1 MENSHRKKKDA
12 SRGNVPGSLYESYK
26 NNWLKRTMSAT
37 HAPGHE
43 LEQTLGD
50 GEGQGGLV
58 CCNPWG
64 HREPDTTGRLN
75 SNNGFGVGNT
85 EFETFV
91 KHGEWCWEAYWTV
104 VLKDLLLQKTD
115 LG

>member
-1 MENSHRKKKDA
+1 MQKEQRAKEDEMAGWHHQSN
-12 SRGNVPGSLYESYK
+12 
-26 NNWLKRTMSAT
+26 
-37 HAPGHE
+37 GHE

-64 HREPDTTGRLN
+64 QREPDTTGRLN
-75 SNNGFGVGNT
+75 SNNGFGDGNT